1 MSTTLYTQEKSK
13 MKNLFKLWA
22 AINVQST
29 WNSELEKFIEL
40 RKPQTHA
47 DLEIAIRD
55 YERSIGVAL

>member
-1 MSTTLYTQEKSK
+1 

-40 RKPQTHA
+40 RSPQTQA
-47 DLEIAIRD
+47 DLELAIRE
-55 YERSIGVAL
+55 YERRIGVAL